1 MAELGRPRGT
11 TKAFSSDPDRYV
23 IALTDAIMLTN
34 PDTKFEHA
42 AMLSIHF
49 HWRERIA
56 LPADPLRSLRRLALS
71 PAVQERLLQGWHL
84 QQWGPQRKPHRD
96 VIGGQVDRIR
106 KKMVR
111 IADDPAAT
119 RWCYYM
125 RLAWSSILSSP
136 SVAVVEAATREAGEG
151 AYFQSVMLPFA
162 SAI

>member
-1 MAELGRPRGT
+1 LAPRGRPRGT
-11 TKAFSSDPDRYV
+11 TTAFSSDPDRYV

-42 AMLSIHF
+42 VMLSIYF

-71 PAVQERLLQGWHL
+71 PTVQERLLQGWQM
-84 QQWGPQRKPHRD
+84 QQWGPQRKPND

-106 KKMVR
+106 KKMAR
-111 IADDPAAT
+111 IAGDPAAT
-119 RWCYYM
+119 RWRYYM

-151 AYFQSVMLPFA
+151 AYFRSVMLPFT